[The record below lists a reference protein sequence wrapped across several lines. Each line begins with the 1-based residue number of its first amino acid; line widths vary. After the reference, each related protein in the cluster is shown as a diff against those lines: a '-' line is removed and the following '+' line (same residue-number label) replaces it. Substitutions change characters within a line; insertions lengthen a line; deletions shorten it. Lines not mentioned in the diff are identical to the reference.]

1 MLQHHN
7 DDTPM
12 QQYQQQQQQ
21 NTDRV
26 TSMDF
31 LDPQSGHSTCRRA
44 VSAEFTHLERDQP
57 RCSAVDMP
65 PPSFAES
72 ELLTIQ
78 RRQINPRFL
87 EVNENG
93 RMIKWVES
101 SNSKSATGRK
111 ADEWEFA
118 GWGSTYFLD
127 VTRADADRA
136 SQRKGRTLVGVL
148 RGIGIAGN
156 DVVGSVFYAVGPV
169 TVAARQYAPISLLIV
184 SILLHPMKAI
194 MNELAASLPFNGGA
208 YVFFLNTSAKWVA
221 GIMATLAVLDYMA
234 TSVLSAASATSY
246 LSSQFA
252 LPSSFGV
259 FPLTIAVIIVFGII
273 TFLGVRES
281 STVASCIFLTHLIT
295 MTVLMGTALVHWIRN
310 GNDILISNWQ
320 TPHPDTN
327 VATLIWNGFCLG
339 LLGVTGFES
348 AEGYLEDLKP
358 GAFPAIMKFMWIC
371 ITIVNAPTTLLVMAV
386 VPMGEVIDNPAS
398 SILTLAKAVSSNSP
412 WLTYWLVIDAAIVL
426 GAGVLTG
433 MVGVLGLFERLSR
446 DQILPPFLLIR
457 NKWTGAFQY
466 IIVFFMVLCITLYSI
481 TGGDVTSLSGVFAVA
496 FLCVMISYAAANIML
511 YMNRPQLSR
520 RSATRVPIFVTMTV
534 FGILVGALVGNAVI
548 DPSIF
553 KTFAIYFVIVH
564 AVLLAFMNRVWILR
578 RILKITG
585 AGAIALVPS
594 TRSTPMKDMRQTLD
608 EETLSDSANTGTGVD
623 VGFGD
628 DIKVPTDIVHLK
640 NVGSSSAS
648 QRAVAPASDQE
659 QALQTVEQEEVT
671 EESTS
676 SQLVTRGSHRLIKVF
691 NSMLIKSMINSLR
704 NHPVIYFTK
713 SDSLTH
719 LHRAIRYI
727 RQNENSH
734 KGNIRLVHI
743 YRRAE
748 DIPKRLEDN
757 HRFLDELYPKI
768 QIDLIFIQGT
778 FDPDTIHA
786 ISQHL
791 NVPKPAMFMSCPG
804 EQFPY
809 KIEEFGGARII
820 MD

>member
-1 MLQHHN
+1 MLQHHD

-12 QQYQQQQQQ
+12 QQQD
-21 NTDRV
+21 TARV
-26 TSMDF
+26 TSIDF
-31 LDPQSGHSTCRRA
+31 LDPQPGHSTRRRTIS
-44 VSAEFTHLERDQP
+44 VEFTGHECDLPLRSSVG
-57 RCSAVDMP
+57 RLP

-87 EVNENG
+87 EVNEDG

-101 SNSKSATGRK
+101 SNSKLATGRND
-111 ADEWEFA
+111 DEWEFA

-127 VTRADADRA
+127 VTRADVDIA
-136 SQRKGRTLVGVL
+136 SQRRSRTLVGVL

-169 TVAARQYAPISLLIV
+169 TVASRQYAPISMLLV
-184 SILLHPMKAI
+184 SILLHPVKAI

-208 YVFFLNTSAKWVA
+208 YAFFINISAKWVA

-246 LSSQFA
+246 LSSQFD

-259 FPLTIAVIIVFGII
+259 FPLTIAVIIVFGVI
-273 TFLGVRES
+273 TFVGVRES
-281 STVASCIFLTHLIT
+281 STVASCIFLGHLVTI
-295 MTVLMGTALVHWIRN
+295 TVLMGTALVHWIRS

-327 VATLIWNGFCLG
+327 VAKLIWNGFCLG

-358 GAFPAIMKFMWIC
+358 GAFPSIMKFMWIC
-371 ITIVNAPTTLLVMAV
+371 ITVVNAPTTLLVMAV
-386 VPMGEVIDNPAS
+386 VPMSEVIDNPAS
-398 SILTLAKAVSSNSP
+398 SILALAKAVSSNSP

-457 NKWTGAFQY
+457 NKWTGVFQY
-466 IIVFFMVLCITLYSI
+466 IILFFMVLCITLYSI

-496 FLCVMISYAAANIML
+496 FLCVMVSYAAANIML
-511 YMNRPQLSR
+511 YVNRPRLSR
-520 RSATRVPIFVTMTV
+520 RNATRVPISVSTIVFV
-534 FGILVGALVGNAVI
+534 ILVGALVGNAVI

-585 AGAIALVPS
+585 AGAISLVPS
-594 TRSTPMKDMRQTLD
+594 TRSTPMKGMGQTLD
-608 EETLSDSANTGTGVD
+608 EETLSDSVDTRPGVD
-623 VGFGD
+623 VDAGG
-628 DIKVPTDIVHLK
+628 DIKVPIDIAHLK
-640 NVGSSSAS
+640 DIGSSSTS
-648 QRAVAPASDQE
+648 QRATTPVSDQE
-659 QALQTVEQEEVT
+659 QVVETVEQKEAT
-671 EESTS
+671 EKSGS
-676 SQLVTRGSHRLIKVF
+676 FQPVIRGSHRLVKAF

-704 NHPVIYFTK
+704 NHPVIFFTK

-743 YRRAE
+743 YRRAD

-778 FDPDTIHA
+778 FDPDTVHA

>member
-1 MLQHHN
+1 
-7 DDTPM
+7 
-12 QQYQQQQQQ
+12 
-21 NTDRV
+21 
-26 TSMDF
+26 
-31 LDPQSGHSTCRRA
+31 
-44 VSAEFTHLERDQP
+44 
-57 RCSAVDMP
+57 
-65 PPSFAES
+65 
-72 ELLTIQ
+72 
-78 RRQINPRFL
+78 
-87 EVNENG
+87 
-93 RMIKWVES
+93 
-101 SNSKSATGRK
+101 
-111 ADEWEFA
+111 
-118 GWGSTYFLD
+118 
-127 VTRADADRA
+127 
-136 SQRKGRTLVGVL
+136 
-148 RGIGIAGN
+148 
-156 DVVGSVFYAVGPV
+156 
-169 TVAARQYAPISLLIV
+169 
-184 SILLHPMKAI
+184 
-194 MNELAASLPFNGGA
+194 
-208 YVFFLNTSAKWVA
+208 
-221 GIMATLAVLDYMA
+221 MATLTVLDYMA

-259 FPLTIAVIIVFGII
+259 FPLTIAVIIVFGVI
-273 TFLGVRES
+273 TFVGVRES
-281 STVASCIFLTHLIT
+281 STVASFIFVGHLIT
-295 MTVLMGTALVHWIRN
+295 MSVLMGTAIVHWIRN

-320 TPHPDTN
+320 TPHPDTTT
-327 VATLIWNGFCLG
+327 AKLIWNGFCLA

-358 GAFPAIMKFMWIC
+358 GAFPTIMKFMWIC
-371 ITIVNAPTTLLVMAV
+371 IAPASLLVMAI
-386 VPMGEVIDNPAS
+386 VPMSEVIDNPSS
-398 SILTLAKAVSSNSP
+398 SILTLAKAVSNNSP
-412 WLTYWLVIDAAIVL
+412 WLSYWVVIDAAIVL

-457 NKWTGAFQY
+457 NRWTGVFQY
-466 IIVFFMVLCITLYSI
+466 IILFFMVLCITLYSI
-481 TGGDVTSLSGVFAVA
+481 TGGDMTSLSGVFAVA
-496 FLCVMISYAAANIML
+496 FLCVLLSYAFANIML
-511 YMNRPQLSR
+511 HLNRPQLSR
-520 RSATRVPIFVTMTV
+520 RNASRVPIYVSMTV

-585 AGAIALVPS
+585 AGAIVLVPT
-594 TRSTPMKDMRQTLD
+594 TRSTAMNDMGQTLD
-608 EETLSDSANTGTGVD
+608 EESSPDSANTGTD
-623 VGFGD
+623 IDAGFGGD
-628 DIKVPTDIVHLK
+628 VKVPIDTVHLK
-640 NVGSSSAS
+640 NIGSSSGLP
-648 QRAVAPASDQE
+648 RTVTPTSDQE
-659 QALQTVEQEEVT
+659 HVLQTAERVEAIED
-671 EESTS
+671 SKS
-676 SQLVTRGSHRLIKVF
+676 SQLVTGGSHRLVNAF

-743 YRRAE
+743 YRRIE

-804 EQFPY
+804 EKFPY
-809 KIEEFGGARII
+809 NIEEFDGARII

>member
-1 MLQHHN
+1 MRQR
-7 DDTPM
+7 
-12 QQYQQQQQQ
+12 QQQQQQ
-21 NTDRV
+21 QATASA
-26 TSMDF
+26 TSTDF
-31 LDPQSGHSTCRRA
+31 LGPRLGQTARHRTFSG
-44 VSAEFTHLERDQP
+44 EFSQHESEQP
-57 RCSAVDMP
+57 GSSSVGMLP

-87 EVNENG
+87 EVNEDG
-93 RMIKWVES
+93 RMIKLVES
-101 SNSKSATGRK
+101 SNAESGTGRK
-111 ADEWEFA
+111 DDEWEFA

-127 VTRADADRA
+127 VTRADTDRA
-136 SQRKGRTLVGVL
+136 SQRKSRTLVGVL
-148 RGIGIAGN
+148 QGIGIAGN

-169 TVAARQYAPISLLIV
+169 TVAARQYAPISLLLV

-208 YVFFLNTSAKWVA
+208 YAFFLNTSAKWVA

-246 LSSQFA
+246 LSSQFT
-252 LPSSFGV
+252 LPSSLGV
-259 FPLTIAVIIVFGII
+259 FPLTIAVIVVFGII
-273 TFLGVRES
+273 TFVGVRES
-281 STVASCIFLTHLIT
+281 STVASCIFVGHLIT
-295 MTVLMGTALVHWIRN
+295 MTVLMGTAFVHWIRN
-310 GNDILISNWQ
+310 GNDILISNWH

-327 VATLIWNGFCLG
+327 VARLIWNGFCLG

-358 GAFPAIMKFMWIC
+358 GAFPSIMKFMWIC
-371 ITIVNAPTTLLVMAV
+371 ITVVNAPTTLLVLAAV
-386 VPMGEVIDNPAS
+386 PLNEVIESPAS

-433 MVGVLGLFERLSR
+433 MVGVLGLFERLAR
-446 DQILPPFLLIR
+446 DQILPPFLLIK
-457 NKWTGAFQY
+457 NKWTGVFQY
-466 IIVFFMVLCITLYSI
+466 IILFFMVLCITLYAI
-481 TGGDVTSLSGVFAVA
+481 TGGDVTSLSGMFAVA

-511 YMNRPQLSR
+511 YVNRPRLSR
-520 RSATRVPIFVTMTV
+520 QSATRVPLFVTTTV
-534 FGILVGALVGNAVI
+534 FGILVAALVGNAVI

-553 KTFAIYFVIVH
+553 KTFAIYFVVVH
-564 AVLLAFMNRVWILR
+564 SVMLGFMNRVWILR

-585 AGAIALVPS
+585 GAITVVPS
-594 TRSTPMKDMRQTLD
+594 TQSTPGKDVGQAMD
-608 EETLSDSANTGTGVD
+608 AETLSDSVDVGHGVD
-623 VGFGD
+623 VEISGD
-628 DIKVPTDIVHLK
+628 TKVPIDDVPLR
-640 NVGSSSAS
+640 NLDSGSTS
-648 QRAVAPASDQE
+648 QRAATPIDNQE
-659 QALQTVEQEEVT
+659 QVMEIIEQEAPK
-671 EESTS
+671 EESVS
-676 SQLVTRGSHRLIKVF
+676 SQLVTRGSHRLVRAF
-691 NSMLIKSMINSLR
+691 NSMLIKSMIHSLR

-743 YRRAE
+743 YQRAE
-748 DIPKRLEDN
+748 DIPKRLEAN

>member
-1 MLQHHN
+1 ML
-7 DDTPM
+7 
-12 QQYQQQQQQ
+12 
-21 NTDRV
+21 
-26 TSMDF
+26 
-31 LDPQSGHSTCRRA
+31 
-44 VSAEFTHLERDQP
+44 
-57 RCSAVDMP
+57 P

-87 EVNENG
+87 EVNYDG

-101 SNSKSATGRK
+101 SNSKSATGPK
-111 ADEWEFA
+111 EDEWEFA

-148 RGIGIAGN
+148 QGIGIAGN

-169 TVAARQYAPISLLIV
+169 TVGARQYAPISMLLV

-194 MNELAASLPFNGGA
+194 MNELAAALPFNGGA
-208 YVFFLNTSAKWVA
+208 YVFFLNICAKWVA

-246 LSSQFA
+246 LSSQFT
-252 LPSSFGV
+252 LPSAFGV
-259 FPLTIAVIIVFGII
+259 FPLTIVVIIVFGII
-273 TFLGVRES
+273 TFIGVRES
-281 STVASCIFLTHLIT
+281 STVASCIFVGHLIT
-295 MTVLMGTALVHWIRN
+295 VAVIMVTALIHWIRN

-327 VATLIWNGFCLG
+327 VARLIWDGFCLG

-348 AEGYLEDLKP
+348 AESYLEDLKP
-358 GAFPAIMKFMWIC
+358 GAFPSVINYMWIC
-371 ITIVNAPTTLLVMAV
+371 ITVVNAPMTLLVMAV
-386 VPMGEVIDNPAS
+386 VPMSEVLDNPAS
-398 SILTLAKAVSSNSP
+398 SILALARAVSGNSP
-412 WLTYWLVIDAAIVL
+412 WLTYWLAIDAAIVL

-433 MVGVLGLFERLSR
+433 MVGVLGLFERLAR

-457 NKWTGAFQY
+457 NKWTGVFQY
-466 IIVFFMVLCITLYSI
+466 IILFFTALCITLYAS
-481 TGGDVTSLSGVFAVA
+481 TRGDVTSLSGVFAVA
-496 FLCVMISYAAANIML
+496 FLCVMTSYSAANIML
-511 YMNRPQLSR
+511 YVNRPRLSR
-520 RSATRVPIFVTMTV
+520 RSAKRVPIFVTTTV
-534 FGILVGALVGNAVI
+534 FGIFAASVIGNAVI

-553 KTFAIYFVIVH
+553 KTFAIYFAIVH
-564 AVLLAFMNRVWILR
+564 VILLAFMNRVWILR
-578 RILKITG
+578 RTLKITG
-585 AGAIALVPS
+585 AGATAFKPPA
-594 TRSTPMKDMRQTLD
+594 RSNPMMDMGHPLH
-608 EETLSDSANTGTGVD
+608 EGTLSDSTDTRPDADTGVD
-623 VGFGD
+623 ISVCG
-628 DIKVPTDIVHLK
+628 DIKVPIDIVHLK
-640 NVGSSSAS
+640 NIGSSSVTQSA
-648 QRAVAPASDQE
+648 AVPVGDQE
-659 QALQTVEQEEVT
+659 QVGETVEQEEAP
-671 EESTS
+671 EASGS
-676 SQLVTRGSHRLIKVF
+676 SQLVTRGSHRLVKAF

-786 ISQHL
+786 ISQRL

>member
-1 MLQHHN
+1 M
-7 DDTPM
+7 DTA
-12 QQYQQQQQQ
+12 
-21 NTDRV
+21 RV
-26 TSMDF
+26 TSVN
-31 LDPQSGHSTCRRA
+31 LLGPQPATTVRLRTPSGDLAHS
-44 VSAEFTHLERDQP
+44 EGDQP
-57 RCSAVDMP
+57 RSSSMGLLP

-87 EVNENG
+87 EVNEDG
-93 RMIKWVES
+93 RMIKLIES
-101 SNSKSATGRK
+101 SNSESATGRNN
-111 ADEWEFA
+111 DEWEFA

-127 VTRADADRA
+127 VTRADTDAA
-136 SQRKGRTLVGVL
+136 SQGKGRTLVGVL
-148 RGIGIAGN
+148 QGIGIAGN

-169 TVAARQYAPISLLIV
+169 TVAARQYAPISLLLV
-184 SILLHPMKAI
+184 SVLLHPMKAI

-208 YVFFLNTSAKWVA
+208 YAFFLNTSAKWVA

-246 LSSQFA
+246 LSSQFT

-259 FPLTIAVIIVFGII
+259 FPLTIAVIVVFGII
-273 TFLGVRES
+273 TFIGVRES
-281 STVASCIFLTHLIT
+281 STVASCIFLGHLIT
-295 MTVLMGTALVHWIRN
+295 MTVLMGTALVHWVRN
-310 GNDILISNWQ
+310 GNYILISNWQ
-320 TPHPDTN
+320 TPHPDAN
-327 VATLIWNGFCLG
+327 VARLIWDGFCLG

-348 AEGYLEDLKP
+348 VEGYLEDLKP
-358 GAFPAIMKFMWIC
+358 GAFPSIMMFMWIC
-371 ITIVNAPTTLLVMAV
+371 ITVVNAPITLLVMAV
-386 VPMGEVIDNPAS
+386 VPMSEVIDNPAS

-433 MVGVLGLFERLSR
+433 MVGVLGLFERLSK
-446 DQILPPFLLIR
+446 DQILPPFLLIK
-457 NKWTGAFQY
+457 NKWTGVFQY
-466 IIVFFMVLCITLYSI
+466 IILFFMVLCITLYSI
-481 TGGDVTSLSGVFAVA
+481 TGGDVTSLSGMFAVA
-496 FLCVMISYAAANIML
+496 FLCVMISYASANIAL
-511 YMNRPQLSR
+511 NVNRPRLSR
-520 RSATRVPIFVTMTV
+520 QNARRVPLFVTTTV
-534 FGILVGALVGNAVI
+534 FGVLVGALVGNAVI
-548 DPSIF
+548 NPSIF

-585 AGAIALVPS
+585 GAITSMPS
-594 TRSTPMKDMRQTLD
+594 TQSTSVTDAREALD
-608 EETLSDSANTGTGVD
+608 AEILSDRDDTGHGM
-623 VGFGD
+623 GG
-628 DIKVPTDIVHLK
+628 
-640 NVGSSSAS
+640 SAS
-648 QRAVAPASDQE
+648 CVKAPIDIIPLENVDSDSVSHRAAAPVGDQG
-659 QALQTVEQEEVT
+659 QAVETMEQEAVK
-671 EESTS
+671 EENGP
-676 SQLVTRGSHRLIKVF
+676 SQLVTRGSHRLVRAF

-743 YRRAE
+743 YRRVE
-748 DIPKRLEDN
+748 DIPKRLEAN

>member
-1 MLQHHN
+1 MHE
-7 DDTPM
+7 
-12 QQYQQQQQQ
+12 QQQ
-21 NTDRV
+21 NTARV
-26 TSMDF
+26 TSVDF
-31 LDPQSGHSTCRRA
+31 LDPQSAQSARRRTVSTELA
-44 VSAEFTHLERDQP
+44 RDESQT
-57 RCSAVDMP
+57 SVLGMP

-87 EVNENG
+87 EVNENS

-101 SNSKSATGRK
+101 SDSKSAPGRK

-136 SQRKGRTLVGVL
+136 SQRKGRALVGVL
-148 RGIGIAGN
+148 QGIGIAGN
-156 DVVGSVFYAVGPV
+156 DVVGSVFYAIGPV
-169 TVAARQYAPISLLIV
+169 VVAARQYAPISLLLV
-184 SILLHPMKAI
+184 TMLLHPMRAI

-208 YVFFLNTSAKWVA
+208 YVFFLNISAKWVA

-246 LSSQFA
+246 LSSQFT

-259 FPLTIAVIIVFGII
+259 FPLTIAVIVVFGII
-273 TFLGVRES
+273 TFVGIRES
-281 STVASCIFLTHLIT
+281 STVASFIFLSHLIT
-295 MTVLMGTALVHWIRN
+295 MTVLMITALVHWIRN
-310 GNDILISNWQ
+310 GNDILISNWH
-320 TPHPDTN
+320 TPYPDTN
-327 VATLIWNGFCLG
+327 AAKLIWDGFCLA

-348 AEGYLEDLKP
+348 TEGYLEDLKP
-358 GAFPAIMKFMWIC
+358 GAFPTIMKFMWFC
-371 ITIVNAPTTLLVMAV
+371 IAAVIAPTSLLVMAI
-386 VPMGEVIDNPAS
+386 VPMNEVIENPSS
-398 SILTLAKAVSSNSP
+398 SILTLAKAVSNNSP
-412 WLTYWLVIDAAIVL
+412 WLSYWVVIDATIVL

-457 NKWTGAFQY
+457 NRWTGVFQY
-466 IIVFFMVLCITLYSI
+466 IIMFFMVLCITLYSI
-481 TGGDVTSLSGVFAVA
+481 TGGDMTSLSGVFAVA
-496 FLCVMISYAAANIML
+496 FLCVMISYAFANAML
-511 YMNRPQLSR
+511 YLNRPQLSR
-520 RSATRVPIFVTMTV
+520 RNATRVPIYVTMVV
-534 FGILVGALVGNAVI
+534 FSILVGALVGNAVI

-564 AVLLAFMNRVWILR
+564 AVLLGFMNRVWILR
-578 RILKITG
+578 RILKVTG
-585 AGAIALVPS
+585 AGAIVLVPS
-594 TRSTPMKDMRQTLD
+594 TQSTATKDLRQPLD
-608 EETLSDSANTGTGVD
+608 EDSLSDSASAGTDVD
-623 VGFGD
+623 ISYDGD
-628 DIKVPTDIVHLK
+628 VKLPTEPVRLRNI
-640 NVGSSSAS
+640 GSSSNSPRTATLNED
-648 QRAVAPASDQE
+648 PE
-659 QALQTVEQEEVT
+659 QDLQSSEQEEAI
-671 EESTS
+671 EDSRS
-676 SQLVTRGSHRLIKVF
+676 SQLVIRGSHRLVNAF

-743 YRRAE
+743 YRRVE

-791 NVPKPAMFMSCPG
+791 NVPKSAMFMSCPG
-804 EQFPY
+804 ESFPY
-809 KIEEFGGARII
+809 NIEEFGGARII

>member
-1 MLQHHN
+1 M
-7 DDTPM
+7 
-12 QQYQQQQQQ
+12 
-21 NTDRV
+21 
-26 TSMDF
+26 
-31 LDPQSGHSTCRRA
+31 
-44 VSAEFTHLERDQP
+44 
-57 RCSAVDMP
+57 
-65 PPSFAES
+65 
-72 ELLTIQ
+72 
-78 RRQINPRFL
+78 
-87 EVNENG
+87 
-93 RMIKWVES
+93 S
-101 SNSKSATGRK
+101 S
-111 ADEWEFA
+111 
-118 GWGSTYFLD
+118 
-127 VTRADADRA
+127 
-136 SQRKGRTLVGVL
+136 
-148 RGIGIAGN
+148 
-156 DVVGSVFYAVGPV
+156 
-169 TVAARQYAPISLLIV
+169 
-184 SILLHPMKAI
+184 
-194 MNELAASLPFNGGA
+194 GA
-208 YVFFLNTSAKWVA
+208 YAFFLNISAKWVA
-221 GIMATLAVLDYMA
+221 GIMATLAILDYMA

-252 LPSSFGV
+252 LPSAFGV
-259 FPLTIAVIIVFGII
+259 FPLTIVVILVFGVI

-281 STVASCIFLTHLIT
+281 SAMASCIFVGHLIT
-295 MTVLMGTALVHWIRN
+295 ITVVMGAALVYWIRN

-327 VATLIWNGFCLG
+327 VASLIWNGFCLG

-358 GAFPAIMKFMWIC
+358 DVFPSIIKYMWIC
-371 ITIVNAPTTLLVMAV
+371 ITVVNAPITLLVMAV
-386 VPMGEVIDNPAS
+386 VPMSEVIDDPDS
-398 SILTLAKAVSSNSP
+398 SILTLAKAASGNSP

-433 MVGVLGLFERLSR
+433 MVGVLGLFERLSK

-457 NKWTGAFQY
+457 NKWTGVFQY
-466 IIVFFMVLCITLYSI
+466 IILFFMVLCVTLYST

-496 FLCVMISYAAANIML
+496 FLCVMVSYALANIML
-511 YMNRPQLSR
+511 YTNRPRLSR
-520 RSATRVPIFVTMTV
+520 GNATRVPIFVSTIV
-534 FGILVGALVGNAVI
+534 FGILVGALVGNIVI
-548 DPSIF
+548 DPPIF
-553 KTFAIYFVIVH
+553 KTFVIYFAIVH

-585 AGAIALVPS
+585 IGATAFVPS
-594 TRSTPMKDMRQTLD
+594 IRSTPVMDMGQTLY
-608 EETLSDSANTGTGVD
+608 EENLSDSADMGPSVD
-623 VGFGD
+623 VP
-628 DIKVPTDIVHLK
+628 IDIVRLK
-640 NVGSSSAS
+640 NVGSSSVP
-648 QRAVAPASDQE
+648 QRAAAPVGDQGLAVE
-659 QALQTVEQEEVT
+659 AVEQEEAT
-671 EESTS
+671 EGRNSP
-676 SQLVTRGSHRLIKVF
+676 QLVTQGFHRLVKAF

-713 SDSLTH
+713 NDSLTR

-743 YRRAE
+743 YQRVE
-748 DIPKRLEDN
+748 HIPKRLEDN

-786 ISQHL
+786 ISQRL

>member
-1 MLQHHN
+1 MLQHH
-7 DDTPM
+7 DDDSPM
-12 QQYQQQQQQ
+12 QQHQQQQEQ
-21 NTDRV
+21 NTARV
-26 TSMDF
+26 TSIDF
-31 LDPQSGHSTCRRA
+31 LDPQSGNSTRRRA
-44 VSAEFTHLERDQP
+44 VSAEFTHHESDQP
-57 RCSAVDMP
+57 RCSAVSMP

-169 TVAARQYAPISLLIV
+169 TVAARQYAPISLLLV

-208 YVFFLNTSAKWVA
+208 YVFFLNISAKWVA

-273 TFLGVRES
+273 TFVGVRES
-281 STVASCIFLTHLIT
+281 STMASCIFLGHLIT
-295 MTVLMGTALVHWIRN
+295 ITVLMGTAVVHWIRN

-327 VATLIWNGFCLG
+327 VARLIWNGFCLG

-358 GAFPAIMKFMWIC
+358 GAFPVIMKFMWIC
-371 ITIVNAPTTLLVMAV
+371 ITVVNAPITLLVMAV

-398 SILTLAKAVSSNSP
+398 SILTLAKAVSNNSP

-457 NKWTGAFQY
+457 NKWTGVFQY
-466 IIVFFMVLCITLYSI
+466 IIIFFMVLCITLYSI

-511 YMNRPQLSR
+511 YTNRPQLSR
-520 RSATRVPIFVTMTV
+520 RNATRVPILITMTV

-548 DPSIF
+548 NPSIF

-585 AGAIALVPS
+585 AGTIALVPS
-594 TRSTPMKDMRQTLD
+594 TRSTPVKDMRQTLD
-608 EETLSDSANTGTGVD
+608 EETLSDLANTGTGVD
-623 VGFGD
+623 VGFGGD
-628 DIKVPTDIVHLK
+628 MPTDIFYLK

-648 QRAVAPASDQE
+648 QRAAVPVGDQE
-659 QALQTVEQEEVT
+659 QVLQTVEQEEAT

-676 SQLVTRGSHRLIKVF
+676 SQLVTRGSHRLVKAF

-820 MD
+820 MN

>member
-1 MLQHHN
+1 MRQR
-7 DDTPM
+7 
-12 QQYQQQQQQ
+12 QQQQQQ
-21 NTDRV
+21 DTARV
-26 TSMDF
+26 TSIEF
-31 LDPQSGHSTCRRA
+31 LGPQPGHSARQRTISGESSHHA
-44 VSAEFTHLERDQP
+44 DDQP
-57 RCSAVDMP
+57 RRSSVGMLP

-87 EVNENG
+87 EVNEDG
-93 RMIKWVES
+93 RMLKLVES
-101 SNSKSATGRK
+101 SNSESATGRK
-111 ADEWEFA
+111 DDEWEFA

-127 VTRADADRA
+127 VTRADTDGA

-148 RGIGIAGN
+148 QGIGIAGN

-169 TVAARQYAPISLLIV
+169 TVAARQYAPISLLLV

-208 YVFFLNTSAKWVA
+208 YAFFLNTSAKWVA

-252 LPSSFGV
+252 LPSTFGV
-259 FPLTIAVIIVFGII
+259 FPLTIAVIVVFGII
-273 TFLGVRES
+273 TFVGVRES
-281 STVASCIFLTHLIT
+281 STVASCIFLGHLIT
-295 MTVLMGTALVHWIRN
+295 MTVLMGTALLHWIRN

-327 VATLIWNGFCLG
+327 VARLIWDGFCLG

-358 GAFPAIMKFMWIC
+358 GAFPSIMMFMWIC
-371 ITIVNAPTTLLVMAV
+371 ITVVNAPTTLLVMAV
-386 VPMGEVIDNPAS
+386 VPMSEVIDNPAS

-433 MVGVLGLFERLSR
+433 MVGVLGLFERLSK
-446 DQILPPFLLIR
+446 DQILPPFLLIK
-457 NKWTGAFQY
+457 NKWTGVFQY
-466 IIVFFMVLCITLYSI
+466 IILFFMVLCITLYSI
-481 TGGDVTSLSGVFAVA
+481 TGGDVTSLSGMFAVA

-511 YMNRPQLSR
+511 HVNRPRLSR
-520 RSATRVPIFVTMTV
+520 QNATRVPLFVTTTV

-548 DPSIF
+548 NPSIF
-553 KTFAIYFVIVH
+553 KTFAVYFVIVH
-564 AVLLAFMNRVWILR
+564 SVLLAFMNRVWILR

-585 AGAIALVPS
+585 GAITIVPS
-594 TRSTPMKDMRQTLD
+594 TQSTSNKDMGQTLD
-608 EETLSDSANTGTGVD
+608 AETLSDLVD
-623 VGFGD
+623 ARHGIDADVSC
-628 DIKVPTDIVHLK
+628 DIKEPIDVVSLK
-640 NVGSSSAS
+640 NVDSGSVS
-648 QRAVAPASDQE
+648 QRAAASSGNQE
-659 QALQTVEQEEVT
+659 QVVEGVQHEAPKEENGP
-671 EESTS
+671 
-676 SQLVTRGSHRLIKVF
+676 SQLVTRGSHRLVKAF
-691 NSMLIKSMINSLR
+691 NSMLIKSMIHSLR

-748 DIPKRLEDN
+748 DIPKRLEAN

-791 NVPKPAMFMSCPG
+791 NVPKSAMFMSCPG
-804 EQFPY
+804 EQFAY
-809 KIEEFGGARII
+809 RIEEFGGARII

>member
-1 MLQHHN
+1 MQQHHDNDTLMLQQH
-7 DDTPM
+7 
-12 QQYQQQQQQ
+12 QQQQQ
-21 NTDRV
+21 NTARV
-26 TSMDF
+26 TSI
-31 LDPQSGHSTCRRA
+31 DPQSGHSTHRRAVSA
-44 VSAEFTHLERDQP
+44 VSAEFTHHENNQP
-57 RCSAVDMP
+57 RCSTVGMP

-101 SNSKSATGRK
+101 SNSNSATGRK

-136 SQRKGRTLVGVL
+136 SQRKNRILVGVL

-169 TVAARQYAPISLLIV
+169 TVAARQYAPISLLLV

-194 MNELAASLPFNGGA
+194 MNELAASLPFNGGS
-208 YVFFLNTSAKWVA
+208 YVFFLNISAKWVA

-259 FPLTIAVIIVFGII
+259 FPLTIAVIIAFGII
-273 TFLGVRES
+273 TFVGVRES
-281 STVASCIFLTHLIT
+281 STVASGIFLGHLIT
-295 MTVLMGTALVHWIRN
+295 VTVLMGTTLVYWIRN

-327 VATLIWNGFCLG
+327 VARLIWNGFCLG

-358 GAFPAIMKFMWIC
+358 GAFPVIMNFMWIC
-371 ITIVNAPTTLLVMAV
+371 ITVVNAPITLLVMAV
-386 VPMGEVIDNPAS
+386 VPMGEVIENPAS
-398 SILTLAKAVSSNSP
+398 SILTLAKAVSNNSP
-412 WLTYWLVIDAAIVL
+412 WLTYWLVIDAAVVL

-457 NKWTGAFQY
+457 NKWTGVFQY

-511 YMNRPQLSR
+511 YVNRPQLSR
-520 RSATRVPIFVTMTV
+520 RNATRVPVFVTMTV
-534 FGILVGALVGNAVI
+534 FGILVGALVGNATI
-548 DPSIF
+548 NPSIF

-564 AVLLAFMNRVWILR
+564 AILLAFMNRVWILR
-578 RILKITG
+578 QILKITG

-594 TRSTPMKDMRQTLD
+594 TRSTPMKDMGQTLD
-608 EETLSDSANTGTGVD
+608 EETLSDSANIATCVD
-623 VGFGD
+623 AGFGGD
-628 DIKVPTDIVHLK
+628 VKVPTDNVHLK

-648 QRAVAPASDQE
+648 QRVAAPASDQE
-659 QALQTVEQEEVT
+659 QVLQTVEQEEAM
-671 EESTS
+671 EESRF
-676 SQLVTRGSHRLIKVF
+676 SQLVTPGSHHLVKAF

-743 YRRAE
+743 YRRVE

-778 FDPDTIHA
+778 FDPDTVHA

-791 NVPKPAMFMSCPG
+791 NMPKTAMFMSCPA
-804 EQFPY
+804 EQFLY